1 MAAFFYFT
9 VMQKTNKPV
18 DHADTYH
25 LCFTGEDL
33 VASERAQ
40 ALCHAC
46 DLSGKSL
53 FVLPH
58 TDHLVGYIIRYL
70 RLTEPDLKWR
80 LCFHWVSFWCDSKG
94 WRTRSTSMLR
104 PIITLR
110 FGASN
115 LTKSSSTRQPT
126 RYEYVPPWTVNGYMK
141 GLVLFLVLSFVYY
154 TAVVGAM
161 QTMWIYPNAQ
171 CTAEIAQ
178 TGCMQELYLL
188 NNQSSCD
195 DSAILLLPSSMHIH
209 FSVISSSSANI
220 KLSQLG
226 RRRSHQIFC
235 GWSCG

>member
-1 MAAFFYFT
+1 MAAFFIS
-9 VMQKTNKPV
+9 QSCKKTNKLV
-18 DHADTYH
+18 DHTDAY

-70 RLTEPDLKWR
+70 RLSRWPDLKWR
-80 LCFHWVSFWCDSKG
+80 LCFHWASFWCDCKG
-94 WRTRSTSMLR
+94 WRTRSTNMLR

-110 FGASN
+110 FGVSN

-126 RYEYVPPWTVNGYMK
+126 RYEYVLHVPPWAVNGYMK
-141 GLVLFLVLSFVYY
+141 GLVLFLILSFVCY
-154 TAVVGAM
+154 TAAVGAM
-161 QTMWIYPNAQ
+161 QTMWLYQNAQ

-178 TGCMQELYLL
+178 TGCMHELYLL

-195 DSAILLLPSSMHIH
+195 DSTILLLPSSMHIH

-220 KLSQLG
+220 K
-226 RRRSHQIFC
+226 
-235 GWSCG
+235 